1 MSLLHEE
8 RLDGAVAAGE
18 AGIGELLDVRT
29 KMGNSLAYGEVMSST
44 PFGVVL
50 RQEDGADHF
59 YAEQYHLFFAVTPD
73 LEVVDGNMLSDSS
86 PDARVRAKLSAMG
99 EAGDPQPGGGGHA
112 KTLDKAGGPDSDDT
126 APGEDDSENGDDKPP
141 EKPPEPTGDKPL
153 AKPESAV
160 DVEALPQD
168 IKDAVISTNQMD
180 KEQLNSVL
188 SELSDAAMKG
198 LKRVGVAET
207 EIFGTVQRI
216 QNSAYRV
223 LTGQPP
229 PPPKGTKPGKKKK
242 K

>member
-1 MSLLHEE
+1 MLLHED
-8 RLDGAVAAGE
+8 RLDGAVEPGRL
-18 AGIGELLDVRT
+18 GPGELVDVRT
-29 KMGNSLAYGEVMSST
+29 KMGRSLSYGEVMSTT
-44 PFGVVL
+44 PMGVVV
-50 RQEDGADHF
+50 REENGQDKFFSEG
-59 YAEQYHLFFAVTPD
+59 YHLFFVVTPD
-73 LEVVDGNMLSDSS
+73 LESMAANLLSDSS
-86 PDARVRAKLSAMG
+86 PDARVRAKLDAMA

-112 KTLDKAGGPDSDDT
+112 KALDQPGEPNGDDE
-126 APGEDDSENGDDKPP
+126 APGEGDDDNGDDKPP

-160 DVEALPQD
+160 DVNALPKD

-188 SELSDAAMKG
+188 AEVSDAAMKG

-207 EIFGTVQRI
+207 EIFGTVQKI

-223 LTGQPP
+223 LTGHPP
-229 PPPKGTKPGKKKK
+229 PAPKGSKPGKKKK